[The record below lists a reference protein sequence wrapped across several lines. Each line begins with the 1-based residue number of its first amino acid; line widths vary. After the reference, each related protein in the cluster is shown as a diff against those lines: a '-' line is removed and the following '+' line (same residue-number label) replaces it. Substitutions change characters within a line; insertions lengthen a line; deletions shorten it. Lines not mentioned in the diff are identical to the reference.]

1 MKIHLPFILISI
13 LLFTVSCQEK
23 RSDQSTIGIEK
34 RVEQKKS
41 VEPQQEVVEE
51 KKLKELPKHYEH
63 QYVVARSGL
72 KYRDSP
78 KGKLLGKFPLNTS
91 LTILTH
97 TQIAD
102 TINNE
107 GQLLVG
113 EWVGVQDGRHAGKAT
128 DTVYVFSGF
137 LSDTWVQSDIKLY
150 EALPFD
156 ETSGRIR
163 TAFLNLSET
172 YFEYAY
178 DEEGDSSQKSIF
190 TESDLEKDTIRL
202 SKSQRKKFLK
212 ISNIKESEQVFV
224 YFMASDSLQT
234 YKVKDLSVIAYI
246 NPYGAANDD
255 QYEEL
260 DYMLGF
266 DLGKSITTWED
277 NLAYVGKE
285 NPFRT
290 GALKPIIWEEIP
302 NNQYPDQKEIDKK
315 GMELTSYQF
324 STENYHYFLQTPS
337 EGAGSYHLLIIDKE
351 TKSEVLNENFYDSE
365 GTYLTGLHIAG
376 NHQQKTNQ
384 SQWTGALLKH
394 KATVVFG
401 FEGYSFGC
409 PSITVL
415 DETEPLIS
423 IRCDNR
429 H

>member
-1 MKIHLPFILISI
+1 M
-13 LLFTVSCQEK
+13 
-23 RSDQSTIGIEK
+23 
-34 RVEQKKS
+34 
-41 VEPQQEVVEE
+41 
-51 KKLKELPKHYEH
+51 
-63 QYVVARSGL
+63 
-72 KYRDSP
+72 P
-78 KGKLLGKFPLNTS
+78 KGKVLGEFPLNTS
-91 LTILTH
+91 LRILTP

-107 GQLLVG
+107 GELLVG
-113 EWVGVQDGRHAGKAT
+113 EWVGVQDAKHSGKQT

-137 LSDTWVQSDIKLY
+137 LSDTWMQSDIKLY

-156 ETSGRIR
+156 KTSRRIR

-172 YFEYAY
+172 YFEHAY
-178 DEEGDSSQKSIF
+178 DEHGDNSQKSLF

-212 ISNIKESEQVFV
+212 ISNIQESEQVFV
-224 YFMASDSLQT
+224 YFMARDEVKT
-234 YKVKDLSVIAYI
+234 YNVKDLSVIAYI
-246 NPYGAANDD
+246 NPYGAANDN

-266 DLGKSITTWED
+266 DLGRSITTWED
-277 NLAYVGKE
+277 NLAYVGEE

-290 GALKPIIWEEIP
+290 GALKPIIWEEIA
-302 NNQYPDQKEIDKK
+302 NDQYLPQKGMDKK
-315 GMELTSYQF
+315 GVELTAYEF
-324 STENYHYFLQTPS
+324 STEHYHYFLHTPS
-337 EGAGSYHLLIIDKE
+337 EGERSYHLVVIDKK
-351 TKSEVLNENFYDSE
+351 TKAEVLNENYKDSE

-376 NHQQKTNQ
+376 NDQERNQQ
-384 SQWTGALLKH
+384 SQWTGALLKN

-415 DETEPLIS
+415 EETEPKIH